1 MTILAVIPARYASTR
16 FPGKPLVD
24 VQGKPMIQRVYESV
38 IKSDLFTEV
47 VVATD
52 DERIVKVAESFGA
65 KVVLTSKEHESGTD
79 RCGEVIQLLQN
90 EFDIVVNI
98 QGDEPMVNPLQL
110 KELVDVFKNPQA
122 QIATLK
128 SFITNEE
135 DIANPNV
142 VKVVT
147 SKDGKALYFS
157 RSTIPYNRNNT
168 VVPYFK
174 HIGLY
179 AYTSDTL
186 KKITQLSLGELEKFE
201 SLEQLRWLENGYNI
215 YVAVSNFKNIG
226 IDTPEDLIELNKHYK
241 F

>member
-1 MTILAVIPARYASTR
+1 MNILAVIPARYASTR

-24 VQGKPMIQRVYESV
+24 IQGKPMIQRVYESV
-38 IKSDLFTEV
+38 KKSELFAEI

-52 DERIVKVAESFGA
+52 DERIVKVAEGFGA
-65 KVVLTSKEHESGTD
+65 QVILTSEKHESGTD
-79 RCGEVIQLLQN
+79 RCGEVISKLQYN
-90 EFDIVVNI
+90 YDIVVNI

-110 KELVDVFKNPQA
+110 KELVNVFKNPQA

-128 SFITNEE
+128 SIITNED

-157 RSTIPYNRNNT
+157 RSTIPYNRNST
-168 VVPYFK
+168 VVSYFK

-179 AYTSDTL
+179 AYTSDSL
-186 KKITQLSLGELEKFE
+186 RKITQLSVGELEKIE

-215 YVAVSNFKNIG
+215 YVAESNFKNIG
-226 IDTPEDLIELNKHYK
+226 IDTPEDLIELNKLFK

>member
-24 VQGKPMIQRVYESV
+24 VQGKPMIQRVYENV

-79 RCGEVIQLLQN
+79 RCGEVIKQLQN

-128 SFITNEE
+128 SIITNEE

-157 RSTIPYNRNNT
+157 RSTIPYNRNST
-168 VVPYFK
+168 VVSYFK

-186 KKITQLSLGELEKFE
+186 KKITQLSLGELEKIE

-215 YVAVSNFKNIG
+215 YVAESNFKNIG

>member
-24 VQGKPMIQRVYESV
+24 VQGKPMIQRVYENV

-79 RCGEVIQLLQN
+79 RCGEVIKQLQN

-128 SFITNEE
+128 SIITNED

-142 VKVVT
+142 VKVAT

-157 RSTIPYNRNNT
+157 RSTIPYNRNST
-168 VVPYFK
+168 VVSYFK

-186 KKITQLSLGELEKFE
+186 KKITQLSLGELEKIE

-215 YVAVSNFKNIG
+215 YVAESNFKNIG

>member
-24 VQGKPMIQRVYESV
+24 VQGKPMIQRVYENV

-79 RCGEVIQLLQN
+79 RCGEVIKQLQN

-128 SFITNEE
+128 SIITNED

-157 RSTIPYNRNNT
+157 RSTIPYNRNST
-168 VVPYFK
+168 VVSYFK

-186 KKITQLSLGELEKFE
+186 KKITQLSLGELEKIE

-215 YVAVSNFKNIG
+215 YVAESNFKNIG

>member
-1 MTILAVIPARYASTR
+1 MKILAVIPARYASTR

-24 VQGKPMIQRVYESV
+24 IQGKPMIQRVYENV
-38 IKSDLFTEV
+38 KKSELFAEIL
-47 VVATD
+47 VATD
-52 DERIVKVAESFGA
+52 DEQIVKVVEGFGA
-65 KVVLTSKEHESGTD
+65 KVVLTAKSHESGTD
-79 RCGEVIQLLQN
+79 RCGQVIQLLQN
-90 EFDIVVNI
+90 QFEIVVNI

-110 KELVDVFKNPQA
+110 KELIDVFKNPQA

-128 SFITNEE
+128 SLITNEE

-147 SKDGKALYFS
+147 SKDSKALYFS

-168 VVPYFK
+168 DVSYFK

-179 AYTSDTL
+179 AYTTDTL
-186 KKITQLSLGELEKFE
+186 KEITQLSVGELEKIE

-215 YVAVSNFKNIG
+215 FVALSNFKNIG
-226 IDTPEDLIELNKHYK
+226 IDTPEDLIELNKNFK

>member
-24 VQGKPMIQRVYESV
+24 VQGKPMIQRVYENV

-79 RCGEVIQLLQN
+79 RCGEVIQQLQN

-128 SFITNEE
+128 SIITNED

-157 RSTIPYNRNNT
+157 RSTIPYNRNST
-168 VVPYFK
+168 VVSYFK

-186 KKITQLSLGELEKFE
+186 KKITQLSLGELEKIE

-215 YVAVSNFKNIG
+215 YVAESNFKNIG

>member
-24 VQGKPMIQRVYESV
+24 VQGKPMIQRVYENV

-79 RCGEVIQLLQN
+79 RCGEVIQQLQN

-128 SFITNEE
+128 SIITNEE

-157 RSTIPYNRNNT
+157 RSTIPYNRNST
-168 VVPYFK
+168 VVSYFK

-186 KKITQLSLGELEKFE
+186 KKITQLSLGELEKIE

-215 YVAVSNFKNIG
+215 YVAESNFKNIG

>member
-1 MTILAVIPARYASTR
+1 MNILAVIPARYASTR

-24 VQGKPMIQRVYESV
+24 IQGKPMIQRVYESV
-38 IKSDLFTEV
+38 KKSELFAKI

-52 DERIVKVAESFGA
+52 DERIVKVAEGFGA
-65 KVVLTSKEHESGTD
+65 QVILTSEKHESGTD
-79 RCGEVIQLLQN
+79 RCGEVISKLQYN
-90 EFDIVVNI
+90 YDIIVNI

-110 KELVDVFKNPQA
+110 KELIDVFKNPNA

-128 SFITNEE
+128 TFITNEQ
-135 DIANPNV
+135 DIENPNV

-147 SKDGKALYFS
+147 SNDGKALYFS
-157 RSTIPYNRNNT
+157 RSTIPYNRNNV

-179 AYTSDTL
+179 AYTSDSL
-186 KKITQLSLGELEKFE
+186 RKITQLSVGELEKIE

-215 YVAVSNFKNIG
+215 YVAESNFKNIG
-226 IDTPEDLIELNKHYK
+226 IDTPEDLIELNKLFK